1 MPIQEK
7 RKELIVQIVL
17 RIKEVIADLSD
28 EEVRKMMEDAGE
40 QTSITTIRRIRTATG
55 EQLSSFNY
63 NLTIKPFARVFLGL
77 SDKPV
82 HVSPTESEQEKNRA
96 AVDNINQLKNIE
108 NEMLRKE
115 NETWQTLV
123 DTLKAQLE
131 ENKAS
136 EQRKISHLQKQ
147 IDTQNLILGDRKGFM
162 DERRDLILRMEQ
174 EKKDLVAKHEAEI
187 EKMIAKY
194 EAERK
199 DLVAKYE
206 AAEKATE
213 QKHKEEVERLRK
225 NNNIQGALL
234 ILAVLVLFIAFG
246 TDAIIPLF

>member
-17 RIKEVIADLSD
+17 RIQEVIADLTD
-28 EEVRKMMEDAGE
+28 EEVRKIMEDAGE

-77 SDKPV
+77 SNKPV

-115 NETWQTLV
+115 IETWQTLV

-147 IDTQNLILGDRKGFM
+147 IDTQNLILEDRKSFM

-174 EKKDLVAKHEAEI
+174 EKKEIVAKH
-187 EKMIAKY
+187 

-199 DLVAKYE
+199 DLVDKYE